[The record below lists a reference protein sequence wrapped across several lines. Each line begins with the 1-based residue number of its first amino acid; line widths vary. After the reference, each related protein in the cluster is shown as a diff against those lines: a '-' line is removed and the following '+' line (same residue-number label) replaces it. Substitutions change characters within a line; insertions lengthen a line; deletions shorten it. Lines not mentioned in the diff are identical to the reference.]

1 MSAGRPKTRKPSAQ
15 RGAAE
20 RRVGGGGPSRHRAP
34 QDGPRKEVRLGLPRE
49 PGFVYFVDPDG
60 DVARAALGATRLGV
74 PRKVARLGVARDPAY
89 LYFIDAD
96 GDVARV
102 KRAIP

>member
-1 MSAGRPKTRKPSAQ
+1 MK
-15 RGAAE
+15 AA
-20 RRVGGGGPSRHRAP
+20 RVGVACEG
-34 QDGPRKEVRLGLPRE
+34 
-49 PGFVYFVDPDG
+49 GFVYFVDADG

-74 PRKVARLGVARDPAY
+74 ARKLVRLGLARDPAY

>member
-1 MSAGRPKTRKPSAQ
+1 MKRAARKRSAAGGSQKTARI
-15 RGAAE
+15 GVE
-20 RRVGGGGPSRHRAP
+20 
-34 QDGPRKEVRLGLPRE
+34 RE

-74 PRKVARLGVARDPAY
+74 ACKVARLGMKRDPAY
-89 LYFIDAD
+89 LYFIDDD

>member
-1 MSAGRPKTRKPSAQ
+1 VRK
-15 RGAAE
+15 AA
-20 RRVGGGGPSRHRAP
+20 RVGVA
-34 QDGPRKEVRLGLPRE
+34 RE
-49 PGFVYFVDPDG
+49 PGFVYFVDSDG

-74 PRKVARLGVARDPAY
+74 PRKVVRLGVARDPAY
-89 LYFIDAD
+89 LYFIDSD

>member
-1 MSAGRPKTRKPSAQ
+1 VSARRRDADRASRKA
-15 RGAAE
+15 
-20 RRVGGGGPSRHRAP
+20 
-34 QDGPRKEVRLGLPRE
+34 VRLGIARE
-49 PGFVYFVDPDG
+49 KGFVYFIDTDG

-74 PRKVARLGVARDPAY
+74 PRKVTSLGLARDPAY